1 MKNEVHKTYIF
12 ERMGGLTK
20 NYKFEVLFNDE
31 VLVSNFDG
39 DKSGLE
45 YISNDIFIVDEQGS
59 IIVNN
64 YLNKELVKGD
74 LFYRKSQIFDTIYR
88 NYDSIKYIG
97 IICGIAAVILFV
109 YIMIIAG
116 YNDKGELEEFWI
128 DKIPYELLLTLE
140 FVISYIF
147 LAAYGSYDR
156 IISYIVLIAF
166 LSIWYLISINIFV
179 STLSRL
185 KNRVFIKN
193 TLIGEISRILAK
205 MIKNIVLNMNS
216 YPKAAMILAI
226 CFMGEIFIE
235 IYAWATHIAFANFLW
250 FIIKICQFIMLL
262 YIFAMIVKLK
272 NLIKNVYEGKIDN
285 QESMEGMKGIFEESA
300 RYLNDISSGLEKAV
314 AEKVKSEQLK
324 TELIT
329 NVSHDIKTPLTS
341 IINYIDLMNK
351 EEIQNPKVKEY
362 INVAYKQ
369 SIRLKKLTEDL
380 IEASKAATGNI
391 EAKLE
396 KINVCEIISQSVGE
410 YTDKFNESKLTIVF
424 NNEKGEYLALADGRL
439 LWRVIDNLFSNVC
452 KYALNGTRLY
462 VNIEDEQEYIVISI
476 KNISKYQLNIPGN
489 ELMERFVRGDLSRNT
504 SGNGLGLSIAKSLI
518 ELQKGQFC
526 IDIDGDLYTAKI
538 YLKRNYERKENN
550 ND

>member
-410 YTDKFNESKLTIVF
+410 YTDKFNESKLTIGF

>member
-97 IICGIAAVILFV
+97 IICGIAAVILFA

-140 FVISYIF
+140 FVISYVF

>member
-262 YIFAMIVKLK
+262 LKL
-272 NLIKNVYEGKIDN
+272 
-285 QESMEGMKGIFEESA
+285 
-300 RYLNDISSGLEKAV
+300 R
-314 AEKVKSEQLK
+314 
-324 TELIT
+324 
-329 NVSHDIKTPLTS
+329 
-341 IINYIDLMNK
+341 
-351 EEIQNPKVKEY
+351 
-362 INVAYKQ
+362 
-369 SIRLKKLTEDL
+369 
-380 IEASKAATGNI
+380 
-391 EAKLE
+391 
-396 KINVCEIISQSVGE
+396 
-410 YTDKFNESKLTIVF
+410 
-424 NNEKGEYLALADGRL
+424 
-439 LWRVIDNLFSNVC
+439 
-452 KYALNGTRLY
+452 
-462 VNIEDEQEYIVISI
+462 SI
-476 KNISKYQLNIPGN
+476 KKPCNHCNI
-489 ELMERFVRGDLSRNT
+489 NT
-504 SGNGLGLSIAKSLI
+504 RVA
-518 ELQKGQFC
+518 
-526 IDIDGDLYTAKI
+526 
-538 YLKRNYERKENN
+538 
-550 ND
+550 